1 MNIRSTL
8 PSAVVGAP
16 LLLMA
21 AHFDL
26 SVIAIATFI
35 LLLAS
40 ICSRPNTKKN
50 TADLVWSAA
59 QVRTRQGGGRIRV
72 HGVGSVRTLSG
83 KAPAVFRICTPP
95 IRMPPMQS

>member
-1 MNIRSTL
+1 VNIRSTL

-40 ICSRPNTKKN
+40 ICSRPNTKKIRR
-50 TADLVWSAA
+50 TLFGPPLKFVP
-59 QVRTRQGGGRIRV
+59 VREGGG
-72 HGVGSVRTLSG
+72 SG
-83 KAPAVFRICTPP
+83 YTG
-95 IRMPPMQS
+95 

>member
-1 MNIRSTL
+1 VNIRSTL

-21 AHFDL
+21 AHSDL

-40 ICSRPNTKKN
+40 ICSPE
-50 TADLVWSAA
+50 
-59 QVRTRQGGGRIRV
+59 
-72 HGVGSVRTLSG
+72 H
-83 KAPAVFRICTPP
+83 
-95 IRMPPMQS
+95 